1 MKRLLLFFTIL
12 ISNFVVSQNI
22 QVDSQTYTPQQLI
35 ENILID
41 SNCIT
46 NVLVTNVVGGDFNNT
61 DQSYGF
67 FDASGTTFPF
77 ASGLVLSTGRLI
89 NTQGPNTTEK
99 YLRSENVSS

>member
-1 MKRLLLFFTIL
+1 MKRLLFFFIL
-12 ISNFVVSQNI
+12 ISNFTVSQNI

-35 ENILID
+35 EDILID
-41 SNCIT
+41 SDCIT

-77 ASGLVLSTGRLI
+77 TSGLVLSTGR
-89 NTQGPNTTEK
+89 
-99 YLRSENVSS
+99 